1 MQNDSATQWDIH
13 VEAEEHSNRQQSKQP
28 GQGAAGV
35 QPSRGH
41 DSVIPE
47 RLTDCNVPAQRN
59 RRGIYTKRY
68 VVGFNLE
75 VLLMKKKKFKSFQ
88 NPVLSHFFGKKN
100 FFLQFYKQKE
110 DKNRRRTDEK
120 NTMLTYS

>member
-68 VVGFNLE
+68 VVSFNLE
-75 VLLMKKKKFKSFQ
+75 VLLMKKKNLSLFKILYFLIS
-88 NPVLSHFFGKKN
+88 LGKKN

>member
-1 MQNDSATQWDIH
+1 M
-13 VEAEEHSNRQQSKQP
+13 EAEEHSNRQQGKQP

-59 RRGIYTKRY
+59 QRDIYTKRY

-75 VLLMKKKKFKSFQ
+75 VLLMKKKIKVFSKSCTFSF
-88 NPVLSHFFGKKN
+88 LWKKN
-100 FFLQFYKQKE
+100 LFLTILQTK
-110 DKNRRRTDEK
+110 RR
-120 NTMLTYS
+120 

>member
-75 VLLMKKKKFKSFQ
+75 VLLMKKIFLSLFKILYFLIS
-88 NPVLSHFFGKKN
+88 LGKKTFSYN
-100 FFLQFYKQKE
+100 STNKKKIKTEEEQTK
-110 DKNRRRTDEK
+110 RTQC
-120 NTMLTYS
+120 

>member
-75 VLLMKKKKFKSFQ
+75 VLLMKKK
-88 NPVLSHFFGKKN
+88 
-100 FFLQFYKQKE
+100 
-110 DKNRRRTDEK
+110 TI
-120 NTMLTYS
+120 

>member
-75 VLLMKKKKFKSFQ
+75 VLLMKKKNLSLFKILCFLIS
-88 NPVLSHFFGKKN
+88 LEKKTFSYN
-100 FFLQFYKQKE
+100 STNKK
-110 DKNRRRTDEK
+110 KIKTDEEQTK
-120 NTMLTYS
+120 RTQC

>member
-75 VLLMKKKKFKSFQ
+75 VLLMKKKNLSLFKILYFLIS
-88 NPVLSHFFGKKN
+88 LEKKTFSYN
-100 FFLQFYKQKE
+100 SINKKKIKTEEEQTK
-110 DKNRRRTDEK
+110 RTQC
-120 NTMLTYS
+120 

>member
-1 MQNDSATQWDIH
+1 MQNDSATQWEIH
-13 VEAEEHSNRQQSKQP
+13 VEAEEHSNRQQGKQP

-59 RRGIYTKRY
+59 QRDIYTKRY

-75 VLLMKKKKFKSFQ
+75 VLLMKKKIKVFSKSCTFSF
-88 NPVLSHFFGKKN
+88 LWKKN
-100 FFLQFYKQKE
+100 LFLTILQTK
-110 DKNRRRTDEK
+110 RR
-120 NTMLTYS
+120 

>member
-75 VLLMKKKKFKSFQ
+75 VLLMKKKNLSLFKILYFLIS
-88 NPVLSHFFGKKN
+88 LGKKTFSYN
-100 FFLQFYKQKE
+100 STNKKKIKTEEEQTK
-110 DKNRRRTDEK
+110 RTQC
-120 NTMLTYS
+120 

>member
-75 VLLMKKKKFKSFQ
+75 VLLMKKKLKSFQ

>member
-75 VLLMKKKKFKSFQ
+75 VLLMKKKNLSLFKILYFLISLEKTTFSY
-88 NPVLSHFFGKKN
+88 NSTNKKKIKTEEE
-100 FFLQFYKQKE
+100 QTK
-110 DKNRRRTDEK
+110 RTQC
-120 NTMLTYS
+120 

>member
-1 MQNDSATQWDIH
+1 MQNDSATQRDIH
-13 VEAEEHSNRQQSKQP
+13 VEAEEHSHKQQSKQP

-41 DSVIPE
+41 DGVIPE

-59 RRGIYTKRY
+59 QRDIYTKRY

-75 VLLMKKKKFKSFQ
+75 VLLMKKNILKSFQ
-88 NPVLSHFFGKKN
+88 NPVVSHFFGKN

>member
-75 VLLMKKKKFKSFQ
+75 VLLMKK
-88 NPVLSHFFGKKN
+88 
-100 FFLQFYKQKE
+100 FFLSLFKILYFLISLEKKTFSYNSTNKKKIKTEEEQTK
-110 DKNRRRTDEK
+110 RTQC
-120 NTMLTYS
+120 

>member
-35 QPSRGH
+35 QPSQGH

-75 VLLMKKKKFKSFQ
+75 VLLMKKKQFKSFQ
-88 NPVLSHFFGKKN
+88 NPVLSHFFGKKTFSYN
-100 FFLQFYKQKE
+100 STNKKKIKTEEEQTK
-110 DKNRRRTDEK
+110 RTQC
-120 NTMLTYS
+120 

>member
-75 VLLMKKKKFKSFQ
+75 VLLMKKKNLSLFKILCFLIS
-88 NPVLSHFFGKKN
+88 LEKKTFSYN
-100 FFLQFYKQKE
+100 STNKKKIKTEEEQTK
-110 DKNRRRTDEK
+110 RTQC
-120 NTMLTYS
+120 

>member
-75 VLLMKKKKFKSFQ
+75 VLLMKKKNLSLFKILYFLIS
-88 NPVLSHFFGKKN
+88 LEKKTFSYN
-100 FFLQFYKQKE
+100 STNKKKIKTEEEQTK
-110 DKNRRRTDEK
+110 RTQC
-120 NTMLTYS
+120 

>member
-75 VLLMKKKKFKSFQ
+75 VLLMKKIFLSLFKILYFLISLEKKTFSY
-88 NPVLSHFFGKKN
+88 NSTNKKKIKTEEE
-100 FFLQFYKQKE
+100 QTK
-110 DKNRRRTDEK
+110 RTQC
-120 NTMLTYS
+120 